1 MSTVRAPHATAPAGG
16 APARPSALRRLTQTR
31 WVLLV
36 GVLLVLAVNLFPFY
50 WMVLTSVKPGT
61 ELFTFPP
68 KFITTN
74 PDFSSYGRLFGST
87 DFLTYAKNSLIIAT
101 GSTILSIVISS
112 MAAYGLTR
120 FRFPGSKAFST
131 AILYAYTFAPI
142 VVVVPLYGMFRDLG
156 LINTYGGMILAYAS
170 FGVPFSMWLLRPF
183 FNAIPRELEEAAFLD
198 GANRLKSAWYVVLPQ
213 AVPGIIAVS
222 VFTFLLAWEDYLF
235 ARVLITETTMKTL
248 PVALHDL
255 QNASLQDWPLL
266 MAAAALVS
274 LPVLLAFLYL
284 QKYLI
289 AGWGAGAIK

>member
-1 MSTVRAPHATAPAGG
+1 MST
-16 APARPSALRRLTQTR
+16 LKRLSQPR
-31 WVLLV
+31 WILLI
-36 GVLLVLAVNLFPFY
+36 GILLILAVNLFPFY

-61 ELFTFPP
+61 QLFTNPP
-68 KFITTN
+68 SFFTTT
-74 PDFSSYGRLFGST
+74 PDFSAFSRLIEGT
-87 DFLTYAKNSLIIAT
+87 RFLTYAKNSLIIAT
-101 GSTILSIVISS
+101 GSTILSIFVSAL
-112 MAAYGLTR
+112 AAYGLTR

-131 AILYAYTFAPI
+131 GILYAYTFAPI
-142 VVVVPLYGMFRDLG
+142 VIVVPLYGMFRDAG
-156 LINTYGGMILAYAS
+156 LINSYLGMILAYAS

-183 FNAIPRELEEAAFLD
+183 FLAIPLELEEAAFLD

-213 AVPGIIAVS
+213 AGPGIIAVS

>member
-1 MSTVRAPHATAPAGG
+1 MTAMK
-16 APARPSALRRLTQTR
+16 RLTR
-31 WVLLV
+31 PRYLLII
-36 GVLLVLAVNLFPFY
+36 GLLAVTAVNLFPFY
-50 WMVLTSVKPGT
+50 WMVLTSVKPGS
-61 ELFTFPP
+61 ELFSNPP
-68 KFITTN
+68 RFVTTA
-74 PDFSSYGRLFGST
+74 PTIGSYVRLLEST
-87 DFLTYAKNSLIIAT
+87 GFLTYARNSVIISTGAT
-101 GSTILSIVISS
+101 VLSIVVSA

-120 FRFPGSKAFST
+120 FRFPGSRAFAT
-131 AILYAYTFAPI
+131 GILYAYTFAPI
-142 VVVVPLYGMFRDLG
+142 VVVVPLYGLFRDLG
-156 LINTYGGMILAYAS
+156 LINTYAGMILAYAS

-198 GANRLKSAWYVVLPQ
+198 GANRLKSAWYVVIPQ
-213 AVPGIIAVS
+213 AIPGIIAVS

-235 ARVLITETTMKTL
+235 ARVLITDTNMKTL

-255 QNASLQDWPLL
+255 QNASLQDWPLI

>member
-1 MSTVRAPHATAPAGG
+1 MTT
-16 APARPSALRRLTQTR
+16 LKRLAQPR
-31 WVLLV
+31 WILGIGILI
-36 GVLLVLAVNLFPFY
+36 VLAVNLFPFY

-61 ELFTFPP
+61 ELFSNPP
-68 KFITTN
+68 RFFTTA
-74 PDFSSYGRLFGST
+74 PDFGAYGRLLEST
-87 DFLTYAKNSLIIAT
+87 GFLTFAKNSLIISTGAT
-101 GSTILSIVISS
+101 LLSIAVSA

-120 FRFPGSKAFST
+120 FRFPGSRAFTT

-142 VVVVPLYGMFRDLG
+142 VVVVPLYGLFRDMG
-156 LINTYGGMILAYAS
+156 LINTYAGMILAYAS

-183 FNAIPRELEEAAFLD
+183 FNAIPKELEEAAFLD
-198 GANRLKSAWYVVLPQ
+198 GANRVKSAWYVILPQ
-213 AVPGIIAVS
+213 ATPGIIAVS

-235 ARVLITETTMKTL
+235 ARVLITDTNMKTL

>member
-1 MSTVRAPHATAPAGG
+1 MTI
-16 APARPSALRRLTQTR
+16 LKRLAQPR
-31 WVLLV
+31 WILGI
-36 GVLLVLAVNLFPFY
+36 GVLVVVAVNLFPFY

-61 ELFTFPP
+61 ELFSNPP
-68 KFITTN
+68 RFFTTA
-74 PDFSSYGRLFGST
+74 PDFGSYVRLIERTG
-87 DFLTYAKNSLIIAT
+87 FLTYAKNSVIIAM
-101 GSTILSIVISS
+101 GSTALSIVVSAL
-112 MAAYGLTR
+112 AAYSLTR
-120 FRFPGSKAFST
+120 FKFPGSRAFT
-131 AILYAYTFAPI
+131 TGILYAYTFAPI
-142 VVVVPLYGMFRDLG
+142 VVVVPLYGLFRDAG
-156 LINTYGGMILAYAS
+156 LINTYAGMILAYAS

-183 FNAIPRELEEAAFLD
+183 FASIPKEMEEAAFLD
-198 GANRLKSAWYVVLPQ
+198 GANRVKSAWYVVLPQ
-213 AVPGIIAVS
+213 ATPGLIAVS

-255 QNASLQDWPLL
+255 QNASLQDWPLI

>member
-1 MSTVRAPHATAPAGG
+1 MST
-16 APARPSALRRLTQTR
+16 LKRLTQPR
-31 WVLLV
+31 YVLAIGIV
-36 GVLLVLAVNLFPFY
+36 IVVAVNLFPFY

-61 ELFTFPP
+61 ELFSNPP
-68 KFITTN
+68 RFFTTM
-74 PDFSSYGRLFGST
+74 PDFGAYVRLIEST
-87 DFLTYAKNSLIIAT
+87 GFLTYAKNSVIISTGAT
-101 GSTILSIVISS
+101 LLSIAVSA

-120 FRFPGSKAFST
+120 FKFPGSKAFT
-131 AILYAYTFAPI
+131 TGILYAYTFAPI
-142 VVVVPLYGMFRDLG
+142 VVVVPLYGLFRDLG

-183 FNAIPRELEEAAFLD
+183 FNSIPKELEEAAFLD
-198 GANRLKSAWYVVLPQ
+198 GANRVKSAWYVVLPQ
-213 AVPGIIAVS
+213 ATPGIIAVS

-235 ARVLITETTMKTL
+235 ARVLITDTNMKTL

>member
-1 MSTVRAPHATAPAGG
+1 MTM
-16 APARPSALRRLTQTR
+16 LKRLTQPR
-31 WVLLV
+31 WILGI
-36 GVLLVLAVNLFPFY
+36 GVLIVVAVNLFPFY

-61 ELFTFPP
+61 ELFSNPP
-68 KFITTN
+68 RFFTTT
-74 PDFSSYGRLFGST
+74 PVFGGYVRLLEST
-87 DFLTYAKNSLIIAT
+87 RFLTYAKNSVIIAI
-101 GSTILSIVISS
+101 GSTALSIVVSAL
-112 MAAYGLTR
+112 AAYSLTR
-120 FRFPGSKAFST
+120 FKFPGSRAFT
-131 AILYAYTFAPI
+131 TGILYAYTFAPI
-142 VVVVPLYGMFRDLG
+142 VVVVPLYGLFRDAG
-156 LINTYGGMILAYAS
+156 LINTYAGMILAYSS

-183 FNAIPRELEEAAFLD
+183 FASIPKEMEEAAFLD
-198 GANRLKSAWYVVLPQ
+198 GANRVKSAWYVVVPQ
-213 AVPGIIAVS
+213 ATPGLIAVS

-255 QNASLQDWPLL
+255 QNASLQDWPMI

>member
-1 MSTVRAPHATAPAGG
+1 MST
-16 APARPSALRRLTQTR
+16 LKRLTQPR
-31 WVLLV
+31 YVLAIGIAIV
-36 GVLLVLAVNLFPFY
+36 VAVNLFPFY

-61 ELFTFPP
+61 ELFSNPP
-68 KFITTN
+68 RFFTTM
-74 PDFSSYGRLFGST
+74 PDFGAYVRLIEST
-87 DFLTYAKNSLIIAT
+87 GFLTYAKNSVIISTGAT
-101 GSTILSIVISS
+101 LLSIAVSA

-120 FRFPGSKAFST
+120 FKFPGSKAFT
-131 AILYAYTFAPI
+131 TGILYAYTFAPI
-142 VVVVPLYGMFRDLG
+142 VVVVPLYGLFRDLG

-183 FNAIPRELEEAAFLD
+183 FNSIPKELEEAAFLD
-198 GANRLKSAWYVVLPQ
+198 GANRVKSAWYVVLPQ
-213 AVPGIIAVS
+213 ATPGIIAVS

-235 ARVLITETTMKTL
+235 ARVLITDTNMKTL

>member
-1 MSTVRAPHATAPAGG
+1 MTV
-16 APARPSALRRLTQTR
+16 LRRLAQPR
-31 WVLLV
+31 WILIIGVVIVL
-36 GVLLVLAVNLFPFY
+36 GVNLFPFY

-61 ELFTFPP
+61 ELFTDPP
-68 KFITTN
+68 KLFTTA
-74 PDFSSYGRLFGST
+74 PDLGGYVRLLETTG
-87 DFLTYAKNSLIIAT
+87 FLTYAKNSLIVSTGAT
-101 GSTILSIVISS
+101 VVSIVVSS

-120 FRFPGSKAFST
+120 FTFPGSKTFST
-131 AILYAYTFAPI
+131 VILYAYTFAPI
-142 VVVVPLYGMFRDLG
+142 VVVVPLYGLFRDLG
-156 LINTYGGMILAYAS
+156 LINTYAGMILAYAS

-183 FNAIPRELEEAAFLD
+183 FNAIPRELEEAASLD

-266 MAAAALVS
+266 MAAATLVS

-289 AGWGAGAIK
+289 AGWGGGAIK

>member
-1 MSTVRAPHATAPAGG
+1 MST
-16 APARPSALRRLTQTR
+16 LKRLTQPR
-31 WVLLV
+31 YVLAIGIV
-36 GVLLVLAVNLFPFY
+36 IVVAVNLFPFY

-61 ELFTFPP
+61 ELFSNPP
-68 KFITTN
+68 RFFTTR
-74 PDFSSYGRLFGST
+74 PDFGAYVRLIEST
-87 DFLTYAKNSLIIAT
+87 GFLTYAKNSVIISTGAT
-101 GSTILSIVISS
+101 LLSIAVSA

-120 FRFPGSKAFST
+120 FKFPGSKAFT
-131 AILYAYTFAPI
+131 TGILYAYTFAPI
-142 VVVVPLYGMFRDLG
+142 VVVVPLYGLFRDLG

-183 FNAIPRELEEAAFLD
+183 FNSIPKELEEAAFLD
-198 GANRLKSAWYVVLPQ
+198 GANRVKSAWYVVLPQ
-213 AVPGIIAVS
+213 ATPGIIAVS

-235 ARVLITETTMKTL
+235 ARVLITDTNMKTL

-266 MAAAALVS
+266 MAAATLVS

>member
-1 MSTVRAPHATAPAGG
+1 MST
-16 APARPSALRRLTQTR
+16 LKRLTQPR
-31 WVLLV
+31 YVLAIGIGIV
-36 GVLLVLAVNLFPFY
+36 VAVNLFPFY

-61 ELFTFPP
+61 ELFSNPP
-68 KFITTN
+68 RFFTTM
-74 PDFSSYGRLFGST
+74 PDFGAYVRLIEST
-87 DFLTYAKNSLIIAT
+87 GFLTFAKNSVIISI
-101 GSTILSIVISS
+101 GSTLLSIAVSA

-120 FRFPGSKAFST
+120 FKFPGSKAFT
-131 AILYAYTFAPI
+131 TGILYAYTFAPI
-142 VVVVPLYGMFRDLG
+142 VVVVPLYGLFRDLG

-183 FNAIPRELEEAAFLD
+183 FNSIPKELEEAAFLD
-198 GANRLKSAWYVVLPQ
+198 GANRIKSAWYVVLPQ
-213 AVPGIIAVS
+213 ATPGIIAVS

-235 ARVLITETTMKTL
+235 ARVLITDTNMKTL

>member
-1 MSTVRAPHATAPAGG
+1 MTT
-16 APARPSALRRLTQTR
+16 LKRLTQPR
-31 WVLLV
+31 YVLAI
-36 GVLLVLAVNLFPFY
+36 GIGIVLAVNLFPFY

-61 ELFTFPP
+61 ELFSNPP
-68 KFITTN
+68 RFFTTM
-74 PDFSSYGRLFGST
+74 PDFGAYVRLIEST
-87 DFLTYAKNSLIIAT
+87 GFLTYAKNSVIIAT
-101 GSTILSIVISS
+101 GATLLSIAVSA

-120 FRFPGSKAFST
+120 FRFPGSKAFT
-131 AILYAYTFAPI
+131 TGILYAYTFAPI
-142 VVVVPLYGMFRDLG
+142 VVVVPLYGLFRDLG

-183 FNAIPRELEEAAFLD
+183 FSSIPRELEEAAFLD
-198 GANRLKSAWYVVLPQ
+198 GANRIKSAWYVVLPQ
-213 AVPGIIAVS
+213 ATPGIIAVS

-235 ARVLITETTMKTL
+235 ARVLITDTNMKTL